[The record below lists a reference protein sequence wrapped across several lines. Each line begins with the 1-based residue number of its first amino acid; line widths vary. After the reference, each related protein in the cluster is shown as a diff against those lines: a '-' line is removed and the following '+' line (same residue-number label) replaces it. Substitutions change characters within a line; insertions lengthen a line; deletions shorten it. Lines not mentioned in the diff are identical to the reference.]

1 MRDRRH
7 IWGTPPARVA
17 GHYVPL
23 TGAHYDMEGVK
34 DSDVPVHGFELTS
47 RFKIPD
53 AVLKVVSR
61 CEWVHWQWAALD
73 GK

>member
-1 MRDRRH
+1 MLPVLNKGAVERA
-7 IWGTPPARVA
+7 IKFGLA
-17 GHYVPL
+17 
-23 TGAHYDMEGVK
+23 TGASAAD
-34 DSDVPVHGFELTS
+34 
-47 RFKIPD
+47 IPD